1 MRIHWFAWDRRYPAT
16 SDTPHLAIA
25 RHLSRLLRRFAFLS
39 GSRPLGRR
47 PARAARAAAVI
58 LWLTREDEAL
68 AWQVPAQRKALAAA
82 GIPALILPATNWLA
96 DDDTLQ
102 QITKFCR
109 ETFR

>member
-1 MRIHWFAWDRRYPAT
+1 MPAATWEWSFSLHSHWGAHAKG
-16 SDTPHLAIA
+16 AIRALHRWLVDQA
-25 RHLSRLLRRFAFLS
+25 RS
-39 GSRPLGRR
+39 
-47 PARAARAAAVI
+47 ARAAAAI

-96 DDDTLQ
+96 DGDTLQ
-102 QITKFCR
+102 QVTNFCR